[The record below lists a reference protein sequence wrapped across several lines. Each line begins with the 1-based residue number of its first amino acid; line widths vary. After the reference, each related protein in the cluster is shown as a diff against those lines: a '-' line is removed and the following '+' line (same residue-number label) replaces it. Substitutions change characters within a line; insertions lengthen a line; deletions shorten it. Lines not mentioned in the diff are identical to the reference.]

1 MQTTSTTALSTSWL
15 GVDVSARTFDA
26 CLCPPDVDPTSAAQL
41 HKLRV
46 CHFERTPGGAA
57 QLVTKYAGRLPMHI
71 VMEATGRYSSQLA
84 AWICDA
90 DPHAQVCIV
99 HARRVRNHAK
109 ALGLRSKT
117 DRADARLIA
126 SYGAKFAPAAYHPPE
141 SDQLTLRTLMRT
153 RHGLVEQQTALT
165 NQRADLA
172 RANGLDSDCA
182 VTLDQ
187 ALSDLIDDFQ
197 QKVADIDKALNDLKL
212 RNLQLRSDLE
222 LIDNIPGIGPITGPT
237 ILGELGDIRRF
248 AKRRQMET
256 FVGLDIRRHQSG
268 TSRDLALGLTRE
280 GAAGVRWALYL
291 AAMAASKTRTALGD
305 RYRQMLARNK
315 PKKVAL
321 GALMRKILSII
332 RAVIINGNP
341 YDDKLAR
348 QR

>member
-1 MQTTSTTALSTSWL
+1 MQTTSTTVVSTSWL
-15 GVDVSARTFDA
+15 GVDVSAKTFDA
-26 CLCPPDVDPTSAAQL
+26 CLCPPEVDPTSVAQL
-41 HKLRV
+41 HKMRV
-46 CHFERTPGGAA
+46 SHFERTPDGAA
-57 QLVTKYAGRLPMHI
+57 RMVARYAGRQPVCI

-90 DPHAQVCIV
+90 DAHAQVCIV

-126 SYGAKFAPAAYHPPE
+126 SYGAKFAPAAYRLPE

-172 RANGLDSDCA
+172 RANGLDGDCA
-182 VTLDQ
+182 VTLNQ
-187 ALSDLIDDFQ
+187 TLSDLIDDFQ
-197 QKVADIDKALNDLKL
+197 HKVADIDKALNDLKL
-212 RNLQLRSDLE
+212 RNLQLGSDLD
-222 LIDNIPGIGPITGPT
+222 LVDKIPGIGPITGST

-268 TSRDLALGLTRE
+268 TSRDVSLGLTRE

-291 AAMAASKTRTALGD
+291 AAMAASKTQTALGD
-305 RYRQMLARNK
+305 HYRQMLARNK

-332 RAVIINGNP
+332 RAVIITGKP

-348 QR
+348 KR